1 MEWKGQPTSD
11 NGMVS
16 REFVVRA
23 GGRVVP
29 AVLWTPAGPALHRPI
44 VLMGH
49 GGSQHK
55 TAPAMVELAAR
66 LVRNHG
72 FAAAA
77 IDGPIQGARRGDGLS
92 GIEVQ
97 AEFRA
102 MWEKDH
108 RIDAMVA
115 DWRATLDALAVLDD
129 VNQDAIGWYGVSMG
143 TAYGLPLAAVDERIK
158 VALLGMWG
166 TSFVNSER
174 LAQDAPQVRCP
185 LLFQQKWDDQ
195 FFTREGQFD
204 LFDRLGARE
213 KWLKVYPGAHVAV
226 AGEQLDDGENFLARR
241 LKPLA
246 GPAGRA
252 AT

>member
-1 MEWKGQPTSD
+1 MEWQGQPTSD

-29 AVLWTPAGPALHRPI
+29 AVLWTPAGPALRRPL

-66 LVRNHG
+66 FVRNHG

-77 IDGPIQGARRGDGLS
+77 IDGPIQGARRGDGRS
-92 GIEVQ
+92 GLEVQ
-97 AEFRA
+97 AEFTA
-102 MWEKDH
+102 MWAKDH

-115 DWRATLDALAVLDD
+115 DWRATVDALVQLED
-129 VNQDAIGWYGVSMG
+129 VNPKAIGWYGVSMG
-143 TAYGLPLAAVDERIK
+143 TAYGLPLAAADERIK
-158 VALLGMWG
+158 AALFGMWG
-166 TSFVNSER
+166 TNFANSER
-174 LAQDAPQVRCP
+174 LAQDAPKVRCP
-185 LLFQQKWDDQ
+185 LLFQQKWNDQ

-204 LFDRLGARE
+204 LFARLGGEE

-226 AGEQLDDGENFLARR
+226 AGEQLDDGEDFLTRR

-246 GPAGRA
+246 VPAGA
-252 AT
+252 AAP